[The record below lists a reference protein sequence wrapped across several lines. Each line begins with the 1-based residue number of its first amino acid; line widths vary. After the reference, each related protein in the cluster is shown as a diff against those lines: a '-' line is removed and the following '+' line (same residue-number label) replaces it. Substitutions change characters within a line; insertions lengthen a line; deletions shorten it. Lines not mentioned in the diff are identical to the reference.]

1 MKAFTCP
8 QCGASL
14 EYERIATATVK
25 CYYCNSVVI
34 VPAELR
40 PPPPQQPPPRPHP
53 PPVRYGGELGH
64 KVVPKFFFFVIGGIA
79 VLALGLIII
88 TLSNSSEKKSS
99 VQVGSGTPR
108 PTPNATPRPT
118 PAPEGYTVALT
129 FGAEGNG
136 PGYFEDEMMV
146 AVSADGQ
153 LYVSDDSLRVQRFD
167 QTGRFLGTWSVPRET
182 KWYRRFKGWPE
193 RLLVN
198 SSGDL
203 YAVMAGVVMKFD
215 GETGEVLGAAHGSD
229 RVHDATFVPA
239 SGQLLMVTEKAGRD
253 DELVLMGGDGRVVRR
268 THRFVSTQLDKNL
281 KVAAL
286 KVAADAQGNAY
297 ALYCIGGL
305 YGEHWYDDEDL
316 AVFKFSPE
324 GRYLTRFGS
333 GGREPGQFG
342 VPSAFAVDNRGRA
355 YVCESFNRIHVYST
369 EDGRHLRTLTAPH
382 AVKSLAFDQQNNL
395 YVAGGHRVSKLV
407 LEEN

>member
-34 VPAELR
+34 VPPELR
-40 PPPPQQPPPRPHP
+40 PPPPPTPPQRADPPP
-53 PPVRYGGELGH
+53 YSGELAH
-64 KVVPKFFFFVIGGIA
+64 KVAPKTFFVIVGA
-79 VLALGLIII
+79 LVVLALALVVFNLGRI
-88 TLSNSSEKKSS
+88 SNRNAR
-99 VQVGSGTPR
+99 VGFVGPTPR
-108 PTPNATPRPT
+108 ATPTPART
-118 PAPEGYTVALT
+118 PAPEGYTVALS
-129 FGAEGNG
+129 FSSEGSG
-136 PGYFEDEMMV
+136 PGFFKDEMMV
-146 AVSADGQ
+146 AVAQDGVI
-153 LYVSDDSLRVQRFD
+153 YVSDDSLRVQRFD
-167 QTGRFLGTWSVPRET
+167 ASGKFLNTWNVPRET

-198 SSGDL
+198 TSGDL

-215 GETGEVLGAAHGSD
+215 GESGEVLGAAHGSD
-229 RVHDATFVPA
+229 AVRDAVLVPG
-239 SGQLLMVTEKAGRD
+239 SGQLLMVSEKAGRD

-268 THRFVSTQLDKNL
+268 THRFVSSQLDNDL
-281 KVAAL
+281 EVAAV
-286 KVAADAQGNAY
+286 KVAADAAGNAY

-305 YGEHWYDDEDL
+305 YGEHWYDNEDL

-342 VPSAFAVDNRGRA
+342 VPSAFAVDNRGRT
-355 YVCESFNRIHVYST
+355 YVSESFSKLHVYA
-369 EDGRHLRTLTAPH
+369 EDGRYLRTLEVPH
-382 AVKSLAFDQQNNL
+382 AVKSLAFDAQNNL
-395 YVAGGHRVSKLV
+395 YIAGAHRVSKLV
-407 LEEN
+407 LAE